1 MGKAR
6 QVLCIAYIIQEQTFY
21 NSLCR
26 RLNERLGYNQ
36 AMQPTLKISLLGDFW
51 VEYKGKTVT
60 VLSADRLQ
68 SLLAYL
74 LLNRFAPQP
83 RHHLAFQLWPDSSE
97 SQARTNLRNL
107 LHNLR
112 ANLPEA
118 DLFLDI
124 TNLTLQWRSDAPF
137 WLDVDRFQQVR
148 SEAVDAENRNAWQD
162 ARRLYEEA
170 VLLYRGDLLPGNYDD
185 WISGRR
191 EDLRHGFTETLTRL
205 IGIVEGVG
213 DLRAAIQ
220 YAQRLL
226 SDDPLN
232 ETTYVILM
240 RLYAHNGDRSSIRRI
255 YEQCATTLQRELGV
269 EPSET
274 TQTAYQQFL
283 YMEAP
288 TLTVASPAPAPI
300 VPARRRLTPP
310 KSTALFIG
318 REAELAQ
325 LAQLIADPHVR
336 LLTITG
342 PGGIGKTQL
351 AMQTARGHTS
361 IFDDG
366 AAFIGLAPIVSV
378 GLLAQSI
385 AAGIEIS
392 LSGGADPEEQLLNAL
407 RDRELLL
414 VLDNFEHLLDG
425 ADLLS
430 EILLQSPGVKIVVT
444 SRERLNLHE
453 EWVYDLQGLPI
464 PDGDD
469 TDWEGNS
476 AVQLFLQSARRANAN
491 FILAEVDRPAITHI
505 CRLLEGMPLGIQ
517 LAAAWARMLAP
528 GEIAREIERSLTF
541 LESSYRD
548 VPERHRSLQAV
559 FEHSWRLLSSQE
571 QAVLGQ
577 LSLFRGG
584 FDRQAAEAVAGAT
597 LPLLS
602 ALVDKSLIRRADAS
616 RYSLHE
622 VVRQYAD
629 SVLRQTGDYEGTRLR
644 HLLHYLALAGE
655 LQKKLYGP
663 LQPELLEQLETEHDN
678 LRAAL
683 DWAFSS
689 TSAAAQLGAARLT
702 TILARFWY
710 LRGHLH
716 EGRNWMER
724 ALSAIEGNP
733 SMEASPDELRWIRAR
748 LLFGIGEVIAA
759 SDDTRAAV
767 PLLEESL
774 SIFRQLHSDRDVV
787 MLLHRI
793 SETVSELGDYA
804 RAERLLEESLP
815 LARAQNEVW
824 LVGRSLSILASMSL
838 DQGKP
843 ERTKAL
849 ATEALSLFRGEGD
862 SGAVVYL
869 LNVLGQLAAQQGDLT
884 RAAAQLEEALA
895 INRTVT
901 RLRMGAA
908 WTLRNLGMVAQLQ
921 GDYARAT
928 TYYQESLVLRQE
940 LRQLSGAAWAME
952 GLAEVASLTGDPQ
965 RAVRLWA
972 VAAALRAIAGSG
984 MSEADRVRIE
994 PILAGLRTTLGETQF
1009 SALWAEGSTL
1019 PLDEATAYALSEDRG
1034 LGTGD

>member
-1 MGKAR
+1 M
-6 QVLCIAYIIQEQTFY
+6 Y
-21 NSLCR
+21 NP
-26 RLNERLGYNQ
+26 
-36 AMQPTLKISLLGDFW
+36 AMQPILNIHLLGGFL
-51 VEYKGKTVT
+51 VEYKGKPITAF
-60 VLSADRLQ
+60 SADRLQ

-74 LLNRFAPQP
+74 LLNRTAPQP

-112 ANLPEA
+112 ANLPESEI
-118 DLFLDI
+118 FLDI
-124 TNLTLQWRSDAPF
+124 TNLTLQWRPDAPF
-137 WLDVDRFQQVR
+137 QLDVERFQQLR
-148 SEAVDAENRNAWQD
+148 AEAAIAESRHAWGD
-162 ARRLYEEA
+162 ARRLLEEA
-170 VLLYRGDLLPGNYDD
+170 IILYRGDLLPGNYDD

-191 EDLRHGFTETLTRL
+191 EDLRHTFTEALTRL
-205 IGIVEGVG
+205 IDILERMG
-213 DLRAAIQ
+213 DLSAALQ
-220 YAQRLL
+220 HAQRLL
-226 SDDPLN
+226 RDDPLN

-240 RLYAHNGDRSSIRRI
+240 RLYAQSGDRSSIRRI
-255 YEQCATTLQRELGV
+255 YDQCAATLQRELSV
-269 EPSET
+269 EPSAT
-274 TQTAYQQFL
+274 TQSAYQQFL
-283 YMEAP
+283 RMDALLP
-288 TLTVASPAPAPI
+288 TVAVPPPAAI
-300 VPARRRLTPP
+300 APARRRLTPP
-310 KSTALFIG
+310 KSSTGFIG

-351 AMQTARGHTS
+351 AMQMASGHTS
-361 IFDDG
+361 IFADG
-366 AAFIGLAPIVSV
+366 AAFIGLASIVSADV
-378 GLLAQSI
+378 LAQSI
-385 AAGIEIS
+385 AAGIEVR

-425 ADLLS
+425 AETLS
-430 EILLQSPGVKIVVT
+430 EILLQAPAVKIVVT

-453 EWVYDLQGLPI
+453 EWVYNLHGLPI
-464 PDGDD
+464 PDGDEE
-469 TDWEGNS
+469 DWEENS
-476 AVQLFLQSARRANAN
+476 AVQLFLQSARRANAG
-491 FILAEVDRPAITHI
+491 FILTPADRPAITHI

-517 LAAAWARMLAP
+517 LAAAWARLLAP
-528 GEIAREIERSLTF
+528 AEIAQEIERSLAF

-559 FEHSWRLLSSQE
+559 FEHSWRLLSAQE
-571 QAVLGQ
+571 QVALRQ

-584 FDRQAAEAVAGAT
+584 FDRHAAEEIAGAT

-602 ALVDKSLIRRADAS
+602 ALVDKSLVRRADTS

-629 SVLRQTGDYEGTRLR
+629 SVLRAAGDFEEARLR
-644 HLLHYLALAGE
+644 HLQHYLALAND

-663 LQPELLEQLETEHDN
+663 LQPELLEQLEIEHDN

-689 TSAAAQLGAARLT
+689 GSAIAQLAAIRLT

-724 ALSAIEGNP
+724 ALAALEGDP
-733 SMEASPDELRWIRAR
+733 VPEASPNELRWLRAR
-748 LLFGIGEVIAA
+748 LLFGVGEVVAA

-774 SIFRQLHSDRDVV
+774 AIFRQLQSGRDVI
-787 MLLHRI
+787 MLLHRL

-804 RAERLLEESLP
+804 RAEQLLEESLP
-815 LARAQNEVW
+815 LARAQNETW
-824 LVGRSLSILASMSL
+824 LVGRSLSILASMSI
-838 DQGKP
+838 DQGNP
-843 ERTKAL
+843 ARAEAM
-849 ATEALSLFRGEGD
+849 ATEALTLLRGEDD

-869 LNVLGQLAAQQGDLT
+869 LNVLGQLAAQQGDLA
-884 RAAAQLEEALA
+884 RAEAMLEEALT

-921 GDYARAT
+921 GDLARAT
-928 TYYQESLVLRQE
+928 AYFQESLVLRHE
-940 LRQLSGAAWAME
+940 LRQLSGAAWALE
-952 GLAEVASLTGDPQ
+952 GLAEIAALAGDPQ

-972 VAAALRAIAGSG
+972 VAAAQRAIAGSEMG
-984 MSEADRVRIE
+984 EADRMRTE
-994 PILAGLRTTLGETQF
+994 SLLAELRLSLGEAHFNALWTEG
-1009 SALWAEGSTL
+1009 SALPFEDAI
-1019 PLDEATAYALSEDRG
+1019 AYALMN
-1034 LGTGD
+1034 GDW